1 MLLYLAFAAAGVLLC
16 GIILCLFGAWLRGR
30 VGLPAGAVV
39 FSDTGYERVPGV
51 SLVSHKLRLVGK
63 PDFLIRGKE
72 GLIPVE
78 EKSSLAPI
86 GGPYWSQLVQ
96 LGAYLIL
103 VEENYGRVPFG
114 VLKYKDR
121 SVRVEFTEELRR
133 RVLGLLSDLKRAEG
147 MVVDGVL
154 RSHNS
159 ASKCRQ
165 CGFSDVCVRK
175 VA

>member
-1 MLLYLAFAAAGVLLC
+1 MFLLLSFLVGGLLC
-16 GIILCLFGAWLRGR
+16 GILLCFLGAWLRRR
-30 VGLPAGAVV
+30 VGLPVGAVV
-39 FSDTGYERVPGV
+39 FSDTGYERVPAV
-51 SLVSHKLRLVGK
+51 SLVSHGLRLVGK
-63 PDFLIRGKE
+63 PDFLIRCKE

-78 EKSSLAPI
+78 EKSSLAPV

-114 VLKYKDR
+114 VLKYRDR

-133 RVLGLLSDLKRAEG
+133 RVLSLLSDMKRAEG
-147 MVVDGVL
+147 ATVDRVV

-165 CGFSDVCVRK
+165 CGFSGVCEQK
-175 VA
+175 V